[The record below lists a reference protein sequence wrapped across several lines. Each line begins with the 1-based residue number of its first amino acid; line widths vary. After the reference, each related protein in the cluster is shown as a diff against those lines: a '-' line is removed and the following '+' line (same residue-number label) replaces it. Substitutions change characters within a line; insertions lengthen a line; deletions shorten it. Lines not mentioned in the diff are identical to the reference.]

1 MKYKLINPINS
12 QYNTIEQI
20 LTNRHIPL
28 EEVAHYL
35 NTTDNDINKPEA
47 LGQTCLREAA
57 AALLSCIAQEE
68 SALVIVD
75 CDCDGFTAS
84 ALLINYLH
92 KLFPTWIDYKLK
104 WWVHEGKQH
113 GLNDCMDYIDSHNFK
128 LIIVPDAG
136 SNDYEAHAQLKEQG
150 KDIIILD
157 HHLAEEV
164 SQYAIVIN
172 NQLSDYPNK
181 DLSGVGVVY
190 QFCKYLDE
198 LQGTNLADYYLDLV
212 ALGNCGDMMSLTSIE
227 TKHLITKGFEP
238 ENVHNPYIYEMWQK
252 NKFKLGDH
260 ITSIDAAF
268 YIVPLI
274 NAVQRSGTIEE
285 KELLFKA
292 MLDFEAFEVVPST
305 KRGHAPGETERI
317 VDQAVRMSNNV
328 KNRQTREQDKAMEDL
343 ESMIEDNNLLNHKV
357 ILFTLES
364 GTIDRNIAGLIA
376 NKLANKYQRPCC
388 VLFDTP
394 EGYQGS
400 ARGYEMTGITNF
412 KTICEQSGADWAQGH
427 ENAFGMCLQSSNID
441 QFLAKTDEALASI
454 SAEPV
459 YYVDYIYTGADVQ
472 AQDILTI
479 AGLSDLWGKDM
490 DEPYIAIENLKVSK
504 DMVTIYRKTSNTIKI
519 TLQNKISLMIFNA
532 TEEDCDKLQ
541 NFDTTYISINAVGKC
556 NINE

>member
-1 MKYKLINPINS
+1 MKYKLINPINP

-164 SQYAIVIN
+164 SRYAIVIN

-181 DLSGVGVVY
+181 DLSGVGIVY
-190 QFCKYLDE
+190 QFCKYLDK

-238 ENVHNPYIYEMWQK
+238 DNVHNPYIYEMWQK

-292 MLDFEAFEVVPST
+292 MLDFEAFEIVPST

-343 ESMIEDNNLLNHKV
+343 ESMMKDNNLLNHKV

-427 ENAFGMCLQSSNID
+427 ENAFGMCLQGSNIE

-532 TEEDCDKLQ
+532 TEEDCEKLQ

>member
-1 MKYKLINPINS
+1 MKYKLINPINP

-164 SQYAIVIN
+164 SRYAIVIN

-190 QFCKYLDE
+190 QFCKYLDK

-238 ENVHNPYIYEMWQK
+238 DNVHNPYIYEMWQK

-292 MLDFEAFEVVPST
+292 MLDFEAFEIVPST

-343 ESMIEDNNLLNHKV
+343 ESMMKDNNLLNHKV

-427 ENAFGMCLQSSNID
+427 ENAFGMCLQGSNIE